1 MQNTDLLSWMAWTWP
16 TAAFFAF
23 ILLCLVT
30 MSVWEFYS
38 PGGAPRHERRG
49 ARAREFPRAGKA
61 RSTPGAP
68 MIEATLALRR
78 LDAAAPGFER
88 DLAELTAFESAQD
101 SAVDATV
108 ERIVADLRARG
119 DRLFISL
126 LGSAF
131 IFLAWLAFMGPPLWA
146 PLGIAIVYAIIVFRW
161 V

>member
-23 ILLCLVT
+23 ILLCLVA

-38 PGGAPRHERRG
+38 PGGAPRHG
-49 ARAREFPRAGKA
+49 ILG
-61 RSTPGAP
+61 
-68 MIEATLALRR
+68 
-78 LDAAAPGFER
+78 LD
-88 DLAELTAFESAQD
+88 T
-101 SAVDATV
+101 T
-108 ERIVADLRARG
+108 RG

-131 IFLAWLAFMGPPLWA
+131 IFLAWLGFMGPPLWV
-146 PLGIAIVYAIIVFRW
+146 PLGISIVYAIIVFRW